1 MSKVKVNVANI
12 KKKADKVSTPEEK
25 IWVEKISEEKTFVW
39 TKVEDFLDQFA
50 KEKGGTEV
58 TPETVKTPYIKEWDY
73 RITPMGNKVTYTGK
87 MFEWHKVFRVW
98 FKRIDKELL
107 AYKDEKLW
115 FVELEVGDDGVIYR
129 KEKQL
134 YINKK

>member
-1 MSKVKVNVANI
+1 MNSF
-12 KKKADKVSTPEEK
+12 KKKAEKVSTPEEK

-58 TPETVKTPYIKEWDY
+58 TPEATKTPYLKEWDY
-73 RITPMGNKVTYTGK
+73 RITPMWNKVTYTGK

-98 FKRIDKELL
+98 FKRIDRELL

-115 FVELEVGDDGVIYR
+115 FVELEVGDDGMIYR

>member
-1 MSKVKVNVANI
+1 MARP
-12 KKKADKVSTPEEK
+12 KKDIFAKADKVSTPEEK
-25 IWVEKISEEKTFVW
+25 IWVEKISEEKTWVW

-58 TPETVKTPYIKEWDY
+58 TPETVKIPYLKEWDY

-115 FVELEVGDDGVIYR
+115 FVELEVGDDGMIYR

-134 YINKK
+134 YINKE

>member
-12 KKKADKVSTPEEK
+12 KKKAEKVSEP
-25 IWVEKISEEKTFVW
+25 VEKISEEPEKAQVGNSA
-39 TKVEDFLDQFA
+39 EDFIKNFV
-50 KEKGGTEV
+50 ESKGWVETE
-58 TPETVKTPYIKEWDY
+58 PETVKQPYLKEWDY
-73 RITPMGNKVTYTGK
+73 RITPMWNKVTYTGK

-98 FKRIDKELL
+98 FKRIDRELL

-115 FVELEVGDDGVIYR
+115 FVELEVGDDGMVYR

>member
-1 MSKVKVNVANI
+1 MARP
-12 KKKADKVSTPEEK
+12 KKDILTKAEKVSTPEEK

-58 TPETVKTPYIKEWDY
+58 TPETIKTPYLKEWDY

-107 AYKDEKLW
+107 AYKDERLW
-115 FVELEVGDDGVIYR
+115 FVELEVGDDWAIYR